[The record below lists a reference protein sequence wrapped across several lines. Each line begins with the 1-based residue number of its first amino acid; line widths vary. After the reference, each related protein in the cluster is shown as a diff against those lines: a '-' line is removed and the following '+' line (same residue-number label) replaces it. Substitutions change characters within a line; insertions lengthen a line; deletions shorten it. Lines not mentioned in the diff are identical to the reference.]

1 MILNK
6 AYFLI
11 KYLINAKSFIFLK
24 IKILMKNNAT
34 ACKIVNNKSKNI
46 LTILKYKINKN
57 QLIQLNR

>member
-34 ACKIVNNKSKNI
+34 VCKIVNNKSKNI

-57 QLIQLNR
+57 QSIQLNR

>member
-11 KYLINAKSFIFLK
+11 KYLINAKNFIFLK
-24 IKILMKNNAT
+24 IKILMKNNVT
-34 ACKIVNNKSKNI
+34 VCKIVNNKSKNT

-57 QLIQLNR
+57 QLKQLNR

>member
-34 ACKIVNNKSKNI
+34 VCKIVNNKSKNI